1 MPKHTL
7 NELLDAMEPQS
18 RRDKALI
25 GRCVGNVFTDAE
37 RRLLFLFYADIV
49 ADTIDTLHQALDDIF
64 DPEDRAAAKS
74 LISKLDGMDRT
85 SGIDAI
91 LESEGLYVG

>member
-1 MPKHTL
+1 MPKYTL

-25 GRCVGNVFTDAE
+25 GRCVGSVFTDAE
-37 RRLLFLFYADIV
+37 RRLLLLFYADIV
-49 ADTIDTLHQALDDIF
+49 ADTIDILHQALEDIF
-64 DPEDRAAAKS
+64 DPEDRAVAKS